1 MSALIESVALAL
13 RSVLRSPMRSALTV
27 LGILIG
33 IAAVVVVVSLG
44 EAARAQVTAQIQS
57 LGSDLIYVFN
67 ASGRG
72 RSQATE
78 KAGRRLSA
86 KDADALRQ
94 QVPDL
99 RGVTV
104 YASLSASVASRFEDA
119 SVDIVGADQ
128 DYATVRGYTLL
139 AGRDL
144 SVEEVKTNAKVALV
158 GTTAAQ
164 NLFGGVDPVGQWLR
178 IGRHRFE
185 VVGALSS
192 KGFSPFGTDQD
203 DRIVVPI
210 GTWQSR
216 ISPSHGDR
224 VDIVI
229 ASAPDARSVPWLK
242 ERMDEVMMDRHRI
255 PPGGKRDYN
264 LFTQDQFRQ
273 GQQEIYQILSLILVS
288 VAGVSLF
295 VGGVGV
301 MNILLVSVTERQK
314 EIGTRLAV
322 GARAGDIR
330 LQFLAEAV
338 VLTLM
343 GGLCGVGLAWI
354 AVRSLARQLQWQM
367 SINAAA
373 LAAALGTSLVLGLVF
388 GLLPAQRAARLDPMQ
403 ALRHE

>member
-1 MSALIESVALAL
+1 
-13 RSVLRSPMRSALTV
+13 MRSALTV

-44 EAARAQVTAQIQS
+44 ESARQQVTSQIQS
-57 LGSDLIYVFN
+57 LGSDLIYIFN

-78 KAGRRLSA
+78 KTGRRLSSR
-86 KDADALRQ
+86 DALAIRQ
-94 QVPDL
+94 QVPEL

-104 YASLSASVASRFEDA
+104 YASLNASAVSPFDSASVS
-119 SVDIVGADQ
+119 IVGADQ
-128 DYATVRGYTLL
+128 DYVTVRGYNLVS
-139 AGRDL
+139 GRNL
-144 SVEEVKTNAKVALV
+144 TEEEVRAKAKVVLI
-158 GTTAAQ
+158 GTTAAT
-164 NLFGGVDPVGQWLR
+164 NLFGSMDPVGYGLR
-178 IGRHRFE
+178 IGRHRFD

-203 DRIVVPI
+203 DRIVMPI
-210 GTWQSR
+210 GAWQSR
-216 ISPSHGDR
+216 ISPGHGDR

-229 ASAPDARSVPWLK
+229 ASAPDADRVDWLK
-242 ERMDEVMMDRHRI
+242 EQMDQVMMERHRI

-273 GQQEIYQILSLILVS
+273 GQQEIYEVLSLILVS

-301 MNILLVSVTERQK
+301 MNILLVSVTERQR

-322 GARAGDIR
+322 GARARDIR

-338 VLTLM
+338 TLTLL
-343 GGLCGVGLAWI
+343 GGVCGVLLAWVG
-354 AVRSLARQLQWQM
+354 VRSLEKQLQWEM
-367 SINAAA
+367 SINGGA
-373 LAAALGTSLVLGLVF
+373 LLAALGTSLVLGLAF
-388 GLLPAQRAARLDPMQ
+388 GILPAQRAANLDPMQ